1 MRIWVDADACP
12 KIVKEILYYAARK
25 RLIEITFVA
34 NQYLSVPNSPNIRF
48 LKVKPGFD
56 VADNEIARRV
66 AAGDLVVTADIP
78 LAQEI
83 LDKGGFAL
91 NPRGELY
98 SLETI
103 AAKVTLRDFYDTM
116 RSSGLQTSG
125 PPTIT
130 QTDRR
135 QFANELDKILTKNS
149 F

>member
-12 KIVKEILYYAARK
+12 KIVKEILYNAARK
-25 RLIEITFVA
+25 RLIEVTFVA

-56 VADNEIARRV
+56 VADNEIVRRV
-66 AAGDLVVTADIP
+66 TAGDLVVTADIP

-98 SLETI
+98 SLCLLYTSPSP
-103 AAKVTLRDFYDTM
+103 RD
-116 RSSGLQTSG
+116 S
-125 PPTIT
+125 
-130 QTDRR
+130 
-135 QFANELDKILTKNS
+135 
-149 F
+149 